1 MEPLAIF
8 TGRTPGFRSARI
20 SVYPDRIEWVGPG
33 RNWIANVLL
42 TILALYTVGLSLLFP
57 SAWPRWWNR
66 GRRMLPVQDVR
77 AVASR
82 DSGRRHTA
90 VFISLDE
97 QTVFFRLSVDDAV
110 RFRQLIQELSRPSF
124 PDHEQR

>member
-1 MEPLAIF
+1 MEPLATF

-20 SVYPDRIEWVGPG
+20 SVYPDRIEWVRPG

-42 TILALYTVGLSLLFP
+42 TLLALYTVGLSLLFP

-66 GRRMLPVQDVR
+66 SRQMLPVQDVR

-90 VFISLDE
+90 VFVSLDG
-97 QTVFFRLSVDDAV
+97 QTVFFRLPVDDAL
-110 RFRQLIQELSRPSF
+110 RFRQLIQELSHP
-124 PDHEQR
+124 